1 MARPTP
7 DIICNK
13 EGQQFYTV
21 QGAANY
27 LGRSTK
33 MVRNYIK
40 QGKILAYAMLIDGYR
55 VLRMSDVHQM
65 KECPA
70 KIYGAEK

>member
-7 DIICNK
+7 DIICDK
-13 EGQQFYTV
+13 EGHQFYTV

-27 LGRSTK
+27 LGRSKK

-40 QGKILAYAMLIDGYR
+40 QGKILAYAMFVDGYR
-55 VLRMSDVHQM
+55 ALRIDDVHKM
-65 KECPA
+65 RECPA

>member
-40 QGKILAYAMLIDGYR
+40 QGKILAYAMLIDG
-55 VLRMSDVHQM
+55 
-65 KECPA
+65 
-70 KIYGAEK
+70 